1 MRWAKII
8 LIVLLISDAVLRLI
22 DFGKSLNSED
32 YKEKHRELGGIFS
45 TIVQAILFYFAGIF
59 SL

>member
-32 YKEKHRELGGIFS
+32 DKIKHRELGGIFS